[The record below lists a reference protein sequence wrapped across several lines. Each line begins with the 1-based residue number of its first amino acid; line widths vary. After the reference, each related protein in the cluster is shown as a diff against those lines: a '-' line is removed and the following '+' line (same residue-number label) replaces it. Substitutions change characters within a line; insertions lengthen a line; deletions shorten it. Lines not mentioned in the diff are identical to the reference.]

1 MKDIAIY
8 GAGGLGREVA
18 CLINII
24 NQQEKKWNFI
34 GFFDDG
40 KLIGDKN
47 EYGKIL
53 GGIKELNNWQK
64 PLSIAI
70 AIGSPN
76 IIQVIVSKI
85 SNPNIDFPNI
95 IAPDTKWLDQT
106 NTSIDRG
113 NIICSNCWISCNVH
127 IGNFNIFNGSIT
139 IGHDAYIG
147 NYNALMPA
155 VRISGE
161 VTIGEKNFFGVSSIV
176 LQQIKIGNNIVLGAN
191 SVLIRKPKDNNTY
204 IGNPATIIKY

>member
-40 KLIGDKN
+40 KVIGDEN

-64 PLSIAI
+64 SLSIAI

-95 IAPDTKWLDQT
+95 IAPDTKWLDQA
-106 NTSIDRG
+106 NTSMGRG
-113 NIICSNCWISCNVH
+113 NIICSNCLISCNVH
-127 IGNFNIFNGSIT
+127 LGNFNLLNGLIT
-139 IGHDAYIG
+139 IGHDVHIG
-147 NYNALMPA
+147 DYNALMPA
-155 VRISGE
+155 VRVSGE
-161 VTIGEKNFFGVSSIV
+161 VTINQKNFFGVSSII
-176 LQQIKIGNNIVLGAN
+176 LQQIKIGSNIVLGAN
-191 SVLIRKPKDNNTY
+191 SVLIRKPKDNSTY
-204 IGNPATIIKY
+204 LGNPATIVKY

>member
-8 GAGGLGREVA
+8 GAGGFGREVA

-24 NQQEKKWNFI
+24 NQQEKIWNFI

-40 KLIGDKN
+40 KVIGNEN

-53 GGIKELNNWQK
+53 GGIKELNDWQK

-76 IIQVIVSKI
+76 IIQTIVSKI
-85 SNPNIDFPNI
+85 NNSNINYPNI
-95 IAPDTKWLDQT
+95 IAPDTKWLDQA
-106 NTSIDRG
+106 NTSMGKG
-113 NIICSNCWISCNVH
+113 NIICSNCWISCNVY

-139 IGHDAYIG
+139 IGHDANIG

-161 VTIGEKNFFGVSSIV
+161 VIIGEKNFFGVSSIV

-191 SVLIRKPKDNNTY
+191 SVLIRKPKDNSTY
-204 IGNPATIIKY
+204 VGNPATIIKY